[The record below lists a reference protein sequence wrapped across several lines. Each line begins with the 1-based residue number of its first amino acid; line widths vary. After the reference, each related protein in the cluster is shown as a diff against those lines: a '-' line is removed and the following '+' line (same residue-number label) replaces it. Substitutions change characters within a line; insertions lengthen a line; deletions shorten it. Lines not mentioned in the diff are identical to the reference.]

1 MVFFNFKRLNE
12 ILGKTSFTKNNWEFQ
27 KMAQQTADFTLKKVI
42 ENFLTDLRLA
52 AAETKRKHPNI
63 KELCDASI
71 LKIRSIQTNKPI
83 DLASGIRDVSTDL
96 IEPFL
101 LAVDARIPRLNQIS
115 LQAVQKLIMASLIS
129 ESAAGKVVEMMSVL
143 VEMEALK
150 VLQTLLQLVTTDSI
164 VVKAS
169 LQRTMAI
176 CINLTFSKEGIIANT
191 AEATVKQLVNTI
203 FDRIDEKKLS
213 VDRKVQGESS
223 VSTLDRQIVF
233 LQDAETFI
241 KDLCTNVTNEQSQPR
256 TTSEVSPILGIEL
269 LENVLQIY
277 YQKLIVCPTL
287 LAVIKDHVCKLVL
300 KLISPCTKLKIIP
313 GTMSSTGGDQEINFG
328 LYVRLFRIMNIL
340 ISRYTEPLIMEC
352 EIFLNHLI
360 RFLENDKPQ
369 WLKILSCEI
378 IHYLIAQPNLIRLIC
393 SKYDLKS
400 SSTKIYGDLVSA
412 IGNLAQSEFS
422 LMCRSNTGSNGVQQT
437 SDVAFFYRGISVP
450 LLSNP
455 QGEFYCCW

>member
-1 MVFFNFKRLNE
+1 M
-12 ILGKTSFTKNNWEFQ
+12 EFQ
-27 KMAQQTADFTLKKVI
+27 GRMAQQAADFTLKKVI
-42 ENFLTDLRLA
+42 ENFLTDLRLT

-129 ESAAGKVVEMMSVL
+129 EAAAGKVVEMMSVL

-213 VDRKVQGESS
+213 SNFKTRDESGGVRS
-223 VSTLDRQIVF
+223 LDCQKVF

-300 KLISPCTKLKIIP
+300 KLISPCTKLRINP
-313 GTMSSTGGDQEINFG
+313 GTMSSNGGNHETNFG

-352 EIFLNHLI
+352 EIFLNNLI
-360 RFLENDKPQ
+360 RFLEADKPQ

-393 SKYDLKS
+393 NKYDLKS
-400 SSTKIYGDLVSA
+400 SSTKVYCDLVSA
-412 IGNLAQSEFS
+412 IGSLAQSEFS
-422 LMCRSNTGSNGVQQT
+422 FLCKSNAGNGGQQT
-437 SDVAFFYRGISVP
+437 SDGAFFYRGSSVP
-450 LLSNP
+450 LLANP
-455 QGEFYCCW
+455 QGEFCC

>member
-1 MVFFNFKRLNE
+1 
-12 ILGKTSFTKNNWEFQ
+12 
-27 KMAQQTADFTLKKVI
+27 MAQQTADFTLKKVI
-42 ENFLTDLRLA
+42 ENFLTDLRLT

-83 DLASGIRDVSTDL
+83 DLASGIRDVSSDL

-101 LAVDARIPRLNQIS
+101 LAVDAKIPRLNQIS

-129 ESAAGKVVEMMSVL
+129 EAAAGKVVEMMSVL

-203 FDRIDEKKLS
+203 FDRIDEKKLPAQKIQDGS
-213 VDRKVQGESS
+213 E
-223 VSTLDRQIVF
+223 VSQSVF
-233 LQDAETFI
+233 LLDAETFI
-241 KDLCTNVTNEQSQPR
+241 KDLCANVTNEQSQPR

-269 LENVLQIY
+269 LENLLQIY
-277 YQKLIVCPTL
+277 YQKLILCPTL

-313 GTMSSTGGDQEINFG
+313 GTMTSAGGDQDINFG
-328 LYVRLFRIMNIL
+328 LYVRLFRIINIL

-393 SKYDLKS
+393 NKYDLKS
-400 SSTKIYGDLVSA
+400 SSTKIYSDLVSA

-422 LMCRSNTGSNGVQQT
+422 LMCRAGSNSGGGQT

-455 QGEFYCCW
+455 QGELFL